1 MVSTETSWKIV
12 LPAVVLTLAAPLSF
26 AWSVSEAAL
35 IFSGF
40 CYNGQDDRGRARWDR
55 FANTRIRRV
64 EFSTNP
70 AELPA
75 HWNTC
80 TGNWL
85 RQCARSARQGSGEGW
100 KAARPAWRGF

>member
-1 MVSTETSWKIV
+1 M
-12 LPAVVLTLAAPLSF
+12 
-26 AWSVSEAAL
+26 SEAAL

-40 CYNGQDDRGRARWDR
+40 CYNGVDGAGRARWDR
-55 FANTRIRRV
+55 YANTRIRRV
-64 EFSTNP
+64 ELATNP

-85 RQCARSARQGSGEGW
+85 RQCARR
-100 KAARPAWRGF
+100 AARVARLL